1 MKNIYVKNGHR
12 KPRKGFEMATDNRPD
27 ERKTIALPAE
37 MVDWIEEQA
46 KENHLTFS
54 AQLRMI
60 LARGRNA
67 YRANA

>member
-1 MKNIYVKNGHR
+1 
-12 KPRKGFEMATDNRPD
+12 MAADNRPD
-27 ERKTIALPAE
+27 ERKTVALPAE